1 MLLSPINTVISNA
14 RGGNAATVEESVMAG
29 NDRYVDRG
37 SFVAIAAAAARIS
50 YLISL
55 RTVLCR
61 LHSAIGQAI
70 GHTSQITTLN
80 RDNA

>member
-1 MLLSPINTVISNA
+1 MHVA
-14 RGGNAATVEESVMAG
+14 DGGNAATVVESVMAG

-37 SFVAIAAAAARIS
+37 SFVAIAAATRIS
-50 YLISL
+50 YLITL

>member
-1 MLLSPINTVISNA
+1 MHVA
-14 RGGNAATVEESVMAG
+14 DGGNAATVVESVMAG

-37 SFVAIAAAAARIS
+37 SFVAIAAAAAARIS
-50 YLISL
+50 YLITL